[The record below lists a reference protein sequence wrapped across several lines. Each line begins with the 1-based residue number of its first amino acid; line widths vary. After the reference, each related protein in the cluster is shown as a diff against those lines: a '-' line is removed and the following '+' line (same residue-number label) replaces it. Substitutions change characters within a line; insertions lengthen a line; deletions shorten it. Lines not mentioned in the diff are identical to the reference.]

1 MNEQVIDHT
10 VASAATPDAVFDL
23 LADGSTWPEWSPLG
37 SFELLEPGD
46 GIPEGLG
53 AVRLFTTGRHK
64 SRERV
69 VERRPGEVFS
79 YALEAGLPLRDY
91 RAVITLTSADGGTAI
106 RWRSTFRAK
115 VPGTGWLYRWQLDKF
130 IGQTVAGLA
139 AAAGTRSWS
148 PSSPPS
154 ASQPSAS

>member
-1 MNEQVIDHT
+1 MAQQVIDHT
-10 VASAATPDAVFDL
+10 VTSAAKPDAVFEL
-23 LADGSTWPEWSPLG
+23 LGDGSTWPEWSPLG

-46 GIPEGLG
+46 GRPEGLG

-69 VERRPGEVFS
+69 VERRPAEVFS
-79 YALEAGLPLRDY
+79 YALEKGLPLRDY
-91 RAVITLTSADGGTAI
+91 RAVITLRPSGQGTAI

-130 IGQTVAGLA
+130 IGRTVAGLA
-139 AAAGTRSWS
+139 AASDRARS
-148 PSSPPS
+148 SSQS
-154 ASQPSAS
+154 